1 MWAILKTLLVQGI
14 LARTALRSFSWLAWL
29 LPAGFL
35 LKWVGL
41 PVLAVLGVLALPV
54 LLLLLLIGLPIFVV
68 LLFGGAMLSIVGVV
82 LTVGIALAKV
92 LIPVALVLLVLR
104 SIGRSRRPAAAPSAS
119 AAESA
124 AV

>member
-1 MWAILKTLLVQGI
+1 VGHPQDV
-14 LARTALRSFSWLAWL
+14 ARPGHPRPDGLRSLSWLAWL
-29 LPAGFL
+29 LPVGFL
-35 LKWVGL
+35 LKWVGCPL
-41 PVLAVLGVLALPV
+41 LAVLAVLAAPV

-68 LLFGGAMLSIVGVV
+68 LLFGGALLSFVGWCS
-82 LTVGIALAKV
+82 
-92 LIPVALVLLVLR
+92 PWESRSRRCSSLLVLR